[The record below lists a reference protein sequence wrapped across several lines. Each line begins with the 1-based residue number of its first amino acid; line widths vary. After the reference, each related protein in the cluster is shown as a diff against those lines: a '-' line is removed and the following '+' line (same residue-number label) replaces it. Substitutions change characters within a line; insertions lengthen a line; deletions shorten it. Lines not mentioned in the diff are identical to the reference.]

1 MGVVMCEMFVNESI
15 ANLLYVQPF
24 EYNSRSAVKMIWG
37 GKLINALDCLDAQI
51 YMSCTQLVAFK
62 AFPTCDH
69 ASKPYKILNIGGVPI

>member
-1 MGVVMCEMFVNESI
+1 
-15 ANLLYVQPF
+15 
-24 EYNSRSAVKMIWG
+24 MIWG

-69 ASKPYKILNIGGVPI
+69 ACKPYKILNIGGVPI